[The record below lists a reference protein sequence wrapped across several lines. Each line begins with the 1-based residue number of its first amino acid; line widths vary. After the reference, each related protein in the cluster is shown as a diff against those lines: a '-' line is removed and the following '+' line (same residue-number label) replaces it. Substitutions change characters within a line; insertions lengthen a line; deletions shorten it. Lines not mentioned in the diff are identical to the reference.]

1 MFYILA
7 TTILIC
13 ASVYFWISKPNTNK
27 ITYNRRKKNIELFK
41 EEEKNINS
49 NKGLSKESTELL
61 LQERE
66 LNLLQDVPKTN
77 KLGIELGKDLTFTP
91 ILLSIFSFVSILLI
105 YFMPVSLGSFSD
117 LKTHKIIYGF
127 FEANKDERETKRSNL
142 VKELDSFLKRKES
155 TASEL
160 YLLSLKFKDIGEFSL
175 NSRLL
180 KQLIREYSDEIPSD
194 IYSEYVQS
202 LFFQEGMKFSPL
214 VTEALNQ
221 ALSKSSENPIA
232 LTLKGIQYFQEEDN
246 ILAKSTWEKA
256 IEKTDNEEEK
266 RAIKAAIDAIDTVKN
281 Q

>member
-13 ASVYFWISKPNTNK
+13 ASVYFWISKPNSNK

-49 NKGLSKESTELL
+49 NKDLSKESSELL

-77 KLGIELGKDLTFTP
+77 KLGIELRKDLTFTP

-105 YFMPVSLGSFSD
+105 YFMPVSLGSLND

-127 FEANKDERETKRSNL
+127 FEANKDEREIKRSKL
-142 VKELDSFLKRKES
+142 VEELDSFLKRKES

-160 YLLSLKFKDIGEFSL
+160 YFLSLKFKDIEEFSL

-194 IYSEYVQS
+194 IYSEYAQS

-232 LTLKGIQYFQEEDN
+232 LALKGIQYFQEEDN

>member
-105 YFMPVSLGSFSD
+105 YFMPLSLGSFSD

-127 FEANKDERETKRSNL
+127 FEANKDERETKRSKL

>member
-127 FEANKDERETKRSNL
+127 FEANKDGREIKRSKL
-142 VKELDSFLKRKES
+142 VEELDSFLKRKES

-160 YLLSLKFKDIGEFSL
+160 YLLSLKFKDIEEFSL

-194 IYSEYVQS
+194 IYSEYAQS

>member
-13 ASVYFWISKPNTNK
+13 ASIYFWISKPNTNK

-105 YFMPVSLGSFSD
+105 YFMPLSLGSFSD

-127 FEANKDERETKRSNL
+127 FEANKDERETKRSKL

-194 IYSEYVQS
+194 IYSEYAQS

>member
-66 LNLLQDVPKTN
+66 LNLLQDIPKTN

-117 LKTHKIIYGF
+117 LKTHKIVYGF
-127 FEANKDERETKRSNL
+127 FEANKDEREIKRSKL
-142 VKELDSFLKRKES
+142 VEELDSFLKRKES

-160 YLLSLKFKDIGEFSL
+160 YLLSLKFKDIEEFSL

-194 IYSEYVQS
+194 IYSEYAQS
-202 LFFQEGMKFSPL
+202 LFFQEGMKFSPV

>member
-77 KLGIELGKDLTFTP
+77 KLGIELEKDLTFTP

>member
-66 LNLLQDVPKTN
+66 LNLLQDIPKTN